1 MGDVV
6 KQPNAPFTLSKPI
19 FRKKLLEAMFSC
31 IFLFNDLFSTIPVDD
46 KPVGIELWKVEE
58 LLVNTS
64 NSVTDGERQS

>member
-1 MGDVV
+1 
-6 KQPNAPFTLSKPI
+6 
-19 FRKKLLEAMFSC
+19 MFSC

-58 LLVNTS
+58 LLANTS